1 VPRRNFRFAG
11 HSGTMVERIAKSRS
25 RRQEEYSTM
34 QENGDLEHEAK

>member
-1 VPRRNFRFAG
+1 
-11 HSGTMVERIAKSRS
+11 MVERIAKASRS